1 MGRVLEDDD
10 SGFVI
15 ESDVE
20 ILASPTQVFD
30 SFGELHE
37 WWDPEHSF
45 SRDAANLSLDTRPD
59 GLFLETLG
67 HRQGV
72 VHARVVDS
80 QRGKLLRLCGA
91 LGPLQSLGA
100 FGTLTLSMEPLANST
115 KLTLSYIVLGRNL
128 RGWARAVEQVLSEQI
143 LRLKSF
149 LESDRTPSSE

>member
-10 SGFVI
+10 FGFV
-15 ESDVE
+15 VE
-20 ILASPTQVFD
+20 CYVGISATPTGVFD
-30 SFGELHE
+30 AFGKLHE

-45 SRDAANLSLDTRPD
+45 SRDAANLSLDTSPD

-67 HRQGV
+67 PRQGV

-100 FGTLTLSMEPLANST
+100 IGTLTFSMEPLANAT
-115 KLTLSYIVLGRNL
+115 NLKLNYIVLGRNL
-128 RGWARAVEQVLSEQI
+128 RGWASAVEQVLSEQI
-143 LRLKSF
+143 LRLKTF
-149 LESDRTPSSE
+149 LESDRNPPSE